1 MGNKTFD
8 YIIIGAGS
16 AGCVMANRL
25 SEESDTRVLLLE
37 AGGPDN
43 RREISIPVA
52 APQLFRTEVDWEFY
66 TAPQAELNGRRLH
79 WPRGRVLGGTSSL
92 NWMIYSRGDPSD
104 YDHWAALDN
113 EGWSFDDVLPYFKKA
128 EHQERGESAY
138 HGTGGPLNVADARD
152 PNPLSPLFVEAG
164 VEVGIPRNDDFNGAQ
179 QEGVGLFQVTQNN
192 GKRHSAVAAYLT
204 PALQRPNL
212 TVLTDVRVTRIICH
226 AGEATGV
233 EYVRDGGTVQAKV
246 TKEVIL
252 SAGAVNSP
260 QLLMLSGIGPA
271 DHLRE
276 HGIAVH
282 VDLPGVGRNLQDHL
296 SISPVAYECT
306 APITLAGVGRLRDV
320 ANYLLFKKG
329 PLTSTVAEA
338 AAFVKTDPG
347 LPRPDLEVAFLP
359 IYVDESRPDDPP
371 DQHGFTIASIL
382 LYPESRGQIT
392 LRAPDPMVDPLIDP
406 RYLTAEKD
414 REMVVEA
421 LKVARKIGRASSFD
435 DYRGAEIAP
444 GEEVQTAA
452 EIAAYNRS
460 AARTAWH
467 PVGTCK
473 MGSDE
478 MAVVD
483 DRLRVRGVSGL
494 RVVDASIMPT
504 IIGGHTNAPVI
515 MIAEKAAD
523 LIKDDG

>member
-1 MGNKTFD
+1 MVNSTFD
-8 YIIIGAGS
+8 YIVIGAGS

-25 SEESDTRVLLLE
+25 SADSDTRVLLLE
-37 AGGPDN
+37 AGGPDD
-43 RREISIPVA
+43 RREISIPAA

-66 TAPQAELNGRRLH
+66 TVPQAELNGRRIH

-92 NWMIYSRGDPSD
+92 NWMIYSRGDRSD
-104 YDHWAALDN
+104 YDQWAALGN
-113 EGWSFDDVLPYFKKA
+113 EGWRYDDVLPYFKRA
-128 EHQERGESAY
+128 QHQERGDSTY
-138 HGTGGPLNVADARD
+138 HGTGGPLNVAEPRD
-152 PNPLSPLFVEAG
+152 PNLLSSLFVEAA
-164 VEVGIPRNDDFNGAQ
+164 VEVGFPRNDDFNGAR
-179 QEGVGLFQVTQNN
+179 QEGAGLFQVTQKN
-192 GKRHSAVAAYLT
+192 GKRHSTAGAYLT

-212 TVLTDVRVTRIICH
+212 TALTGVRVTRVLLQ
-226 AGEATGV
+226 AGEVTGV
-233 EYVRDGGTVQAKV
+233 EYVRDGATVQAQV

-252 SAGAVNSP
+252 CAGAVNSP

-282 VDLPGVGRNLQDHL
+282 ADLAGVGQNLQDHL

-306 APITLAGVGRLRDV
+306 ATPTLNGAGRLRDV
-320 ANYLLFKKG
+320 ANYLLFKRG

-338 AAFVKTDPG
+338 AAFVKSDPD

-359 IYVDESRPDDPP
+359 IYVDESRAGNELE
-371 DQHGFTIASIL
+371 QHGFTIASIL

-392 LRAPDPMVDPLIDP
+392 LRSPDPMVDPVIDP

-414 REMVVEA
+414 REMVVEG
-421 LKVARKIGRASSFD
+421 LKLARKIGRASPFD

-473 MGSDE
+473 MGRDE

-483 DRLRVRGVSGL
+483 DRLRVRGVKGL

-523 LIKDDG
+523 LVKGDG